1 MEIIYLLF
9 SDYWP
14 LAIGIIGALIFSV
27 ATSLEVDATF
37 KKYNADYVD
46 SKTPACDAARQI
58 LDMNGLHD
66 VQVVK
71 IKGHLTDNYNPK
83 TKTVSLSES
92 VYGSATVSAVGIAA
106 HECGHAIQHAVGY
119 TPIKLRTIVAPA
131 VSLFS
136 NSWLWVFLIGC
147 YMNWMLLIEVGIVFF
162 STIVI
167 FQLITLP
174 VEFNASRRAIDTLV
188 QTKILYG
195 TEVAG
200 ARKVLKAAA
209 MTYISALITSIMQ
222 LLRLIVRANSRRR

>member
-1 MEIIYLLF
+1 MELIYMMF

-14 LAIGIIGALIFSV
+14 VAVGIIGALIFSIV
-27 ATSLEVDATF
+27 TSLEVDATF

-46 SKTPACDAARQI
+46 SKVPACDAARQI
-58 LDMNGLHD
+58 LDMNGLYD

-106 HECGHAIQHAVGY
+106 HECGHAIQHAQGY
-119 TPIKLRTIVAPA
+119 TPIKLRTIFAPV
-131 VSLFS
+131 VSIFS
-136 NSWLWVFLIGC
+136 NAWLWVFMIG
-147 YMNWMLLIEVGIVFF
+147 MAFDWLMLIEAGIVFF

-167 FQLITLP
+167 FNLITLP
-174 VEFNASRRAIDTLV
+174 VEFNASSRAIDTLIK
-188 QTKILYG
+188 TKILYG

-209 MTYISALITSIMQ
+209 MTYVSALITSIMQ
-222 LLRLIVRANSRRR
+222 LLKLIVRMNRRR

>member
-1 MEIIYLLF
+1 MELFYIFF

-14 LAIGIIGALIFSV
+14 LAIGIIGALIFSI
-27 ATSLEVDATF
+27 ATSLSVDSTF

-46 SKTPACDAARQI
+46 SKIPACDAARQI

-119 TPIKLRTIVAPA
+119 TPIKLRTMFVPVVNI
-131 VSLFS
+131 FS
-136 NSWLWVFLIGC
+136 QSWVWVFMIGMA
-147 YMNWMLLIEVGIVFF
+147 MNWMVLIEAGVVFF

-174 VEFNASRRAIDTLV
+174 VEFNASSRAIDTLV
-188 QTKILYG
+188 KTRILYG
-195 TEVAG
+195 TEVEG

-209 MTYISALITSIMQ
+209 LTYVSALITAIMQ
-222 LLRLIVRANSRRR
+222 LLRLIFRMNSRRR

>member
-1 MEIIYLLF
+1 MEIIYMLF

-14 LAIGIIGALIFSV
+14 VAIGIIGALIFSIV
-27 ATSLEVDATF
+27 TSLEVDATF

-46 SKTPACDAARQI
+46 SKVPACDAARQI

-119 TPIKLRTIVAPA
+119 TPIKLRTMFAPV

-136 NSWLWVFLIGC
+136 NVWLWVFIIGC
-147 YMNWMLLIEVGIVFF
+147 YMNWMELIEAGIVFF

-174 VEFNASRRAIDTLV
+174 VEFNASTRAIDTLV
-188 QTKILYG
+188 KTRILYG

-209 MTYISALITSIMQ
+209 MTYVSALITSIMQ
-222 LLRLIVRANSRRR
+222 LLKLIVRMNGRRR

>member
-1 MEIIYLLF
+1 MMF

-14 LAIGIIGALIFSV
+14 LAIGIIGVLIFSIV
-27 ATSLEVDATF
+27 ASLEVDATF

-46 SKTPACDAARQI
+46 SKIPACDAARQI
-58 LDMNGLHD
+58 LDLNGLYD

-71 IKGHLTDNYNPK
+71 VKGHLTDNYNPK

-92 VYGSATVSAVGIAA
+92 VYGSATVSAVGVAA

-119 TPIKLRTIVAPA
+119 TPIKLRTMFVPVVNI
-131 VSLFS
+131 FS
-136 NSWLWVFLIGC
+136 NSWFWVFMIGMA
-147 YMNWMLLIEVGIVFF
+147 MNSMLLIEAGIVFF
-162 STIVI
+162 STIVL

-174 VEFNASRRAIDTLV
+174 VELNASNRAIDTLV
-188 QTKILYG
+188 KTRILYG

-209 MTYISALITSIMQ
+209 MTYVSALLTSIMQ
-222 LLRLIVRANSRRR
+222 LLRLIFRANSRRR

>member
-1 MEIIYLLF
+1 MEIIYMLF

-14 LAIGIIGALIFSV
+14 VAIGIIGALIFSIV
-27 ATSLEVDATF
+27 TSLEVDATF

-46 SKTPACDAARQI
+46 SKVPACDAARQI

-119 TPIKLRTIVAPA
+119 TPIKLRTMFAPV

-136 NSWLWVFLIGC
+136 NVWLWVFIIGC
-147 YMNWMLLIEVGIVFF
+147 YMNWMELIEAGIVFF

-174 VEFNASRRAIDTLV
+174 VEFNASTRAIDTLV
-188 QTKILYG
+188 KTRILYG

-209 MTYISALITSIMQ
+209 MTYVSALITSIMQ
-222 LLRLIVRANSRRR
+222 LLKLIVRMNGRKR